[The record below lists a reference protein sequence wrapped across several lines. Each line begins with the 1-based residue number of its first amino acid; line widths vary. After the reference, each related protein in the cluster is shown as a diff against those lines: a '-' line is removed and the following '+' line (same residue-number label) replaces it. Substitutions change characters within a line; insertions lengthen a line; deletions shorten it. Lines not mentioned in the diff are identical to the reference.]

1 MTRIQYRDHD
11 VIIDPI
17 GAHGNNVQSMSIR
30 TGDREVEWHYIQD
43 TVAKAAYK
51 AIQQIDARV
60 NSDTTDVHIQH
71 EKHIADVMFNK
82 PSGEIV
88 IQICTKKKD
97 NPEQIWTDDTHIAS
111 AVASA
116 INHIDRFRAAKLT
129 ISNPKL

>member
-30 TGDREVEWHYIQD
+30 AGDREVEWHYIQD

-51 AIQQIDARV
+51 AIQQIDARA

-71 EKHIADVMFNK
+71 ADHVADIHSND
-82 PSGEIV
+82 GEIIINV
-88 IQICTKKKD
+88 YTKKKD
-97 NPEQIWTDDTHIAS
+97 NPEQIWTDDVQIAG

-116 INHIDRFRAAKLT
+116 INHIDRFRK
-129 ISNPKL
+129 NM